1 MIEFGNSDADEEV
14 LVEDEDLDGIAVKI
28 FFVACV
34 IVLFGW
40 NMWGKEVIFF
50 IQKTVYWNYKCL

>member
-1 MIEFGNSDADEEV
+1 LIEFGNSDADEEV

-34 IVLFGW
+34 IVLFG
-40 NMWGKEVIFF
+40 
-50 IQKTVYWNYKCL
+50 